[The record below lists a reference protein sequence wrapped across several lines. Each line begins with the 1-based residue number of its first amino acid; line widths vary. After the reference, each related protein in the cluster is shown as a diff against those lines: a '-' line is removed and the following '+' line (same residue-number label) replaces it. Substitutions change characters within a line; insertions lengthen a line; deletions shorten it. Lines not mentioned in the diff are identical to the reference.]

1 MTSRSASTAGITWS
15 PICRSPSISARR
27 GGAGVTDLHTPAYR
41 KAGANLAANVF
52 AMLRLDDFRARTAES
67 PYPRLRNLLA
77 ALKDAE
83 IVADGRGFRFADPV
97 TGKEIWLADVP

>member
-1 MTSRSASTAGITWS
+1 M
-15 PICRSPSISARR
+15 
-27 GGAGVTDLHTPAYR
+27 HTPAYR